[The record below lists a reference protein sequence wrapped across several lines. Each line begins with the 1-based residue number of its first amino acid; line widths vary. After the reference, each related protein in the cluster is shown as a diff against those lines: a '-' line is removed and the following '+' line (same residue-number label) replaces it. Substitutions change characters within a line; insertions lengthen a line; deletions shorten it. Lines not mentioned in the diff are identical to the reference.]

1 MTRKH
6 FREVDFVSVC
16 IALDMDDTTLTEA
29 RFEALQNQS
38 SSSSNLYHWHKSFI
52 RLRTAPSPLPER
64 SEALVTTAE
73 PLCASCF
80 PVELV
85 PSKAN
90 HGVSIECRVSLED

>member
-64 SEALVTTAE
+64 SEALVTTAG
-73 PLCASCF
+73 PLWASCF
-80 PVELV
+80 PAELV

-90 HGVSIECRVSLED
+90 HGVSIEGRVSLED